1 MPFDQSRFFHELDGS
16 SAGQGSAQGF
26 SRGLAHC
33 SMSDR
38 MRTDL
43 LLLAADLARRGEPFA
58 LVMVVRREAPSSVRV
73 GDAAIVTRAG
83 EIRGWIGGSC
93 TQSTVVHEALRALE
107 EGEPR
112 VIALAPDSPAEGN
125 GRGVFP
131 MTCLSGGSVELIIEP
146 QLPPPR
152 LVVLGLSP
160 VALALARFGKTLGYV
175 VEAVDPDADRTA
187 FPDADRVVTDPA
199 ALGRPSRDADRAPA
213 DSAAAGLEGSDGPG
227 TRPFAVVA
235 TMGQWD
241 EEAILAGL
249 VLEPAYLGLVASRT
263 RAERLREAL
272 TARGVTDAALDRIR
286 CPAGLDLGA
295 RSAEEIALSVLAEI
309 VQSRH
314 AAGAAAPEAPLA
326 SNAADAWARDP
337 VCGMRVP
344 TSTAHR
350 AQVGDRSYHFCCAG
364 CRERF
369 LAGPERYLATAGTTR
384 ATTATRATRDDLD

>member
-1 MPFDQSRFFHELDGS
+1 
-16 SAGQGSAQGF
+16 
-26 SRGLAHC
+26 
-33 SMSDR
+33 MSDR

-58 LVMVVRREAPSSVRV
+58 LVTVVRREAPSSVRV

-93 TQSTVVHEALRALE
+93 TQTTVMREALQALE
-107 EGEPR
+107 EGAPR
-112 VIALAPDSPAEGN
+112 VIALAPDAPAEGN

-146 QLPPPR
+146 QLPPAR

-160 VALALARFGKTLGYV
+160 VALALARLGKAMGYV
-175 VEAVDPDADRTA
+175 VEAVDPDADGSA
-187 FPDADRVVTDPA
+187 FPEADRVLTDPA
-199 ALGRPSRDADRAPA
+199 AL
-213 DSAAAGLEGSDGPG
+213 SAGSG
-227 TRPFAVVA
+227 TPPFAVVA

-241 EEAILAGL
+241 EEAILAAL
-249 VLEPAYLGLVASRT
+249 ALEPAYLGLVASRT

-272 TARGVTDAALDRIR
+272 KARGVTGAALDRIR

-295 RSAEEIALSVLAEI
+295 RSPEEIALSVLAEI

-314 AAGAAAPEAPLA
+314 AEGAAAPEAPLA
-326 SNAADAWARDP
+326 GSAASGKGTGDAAGAWALDP

-350 AQVGDRSYHFCCAG
+350 ARLGDRSYHFCCAG

-369 LAGPERYLATAGTTR
+369 LAEPERYRTAVGATGAPGAIR
-384 ATTATRATRDDLD
+384 ATGSTRTT